1 MFLKKRAFLSVILL
15 SLFVHTM
22 AQKNNYEKN
31 WEKVKDLEDKG
42 LPKSTLSEVLTIY
55 NLAKKSNDDAQQIKA
70 CMFQIKYRGMIE
82 EDHAENNIFFVD
94 TLIANAKAPAKNIL
108 QNMQAQMFWQYFQQ
122 NRWKFYN
129 RTTLQQ
135 ENSKDIS
142 TWSLDKLHE
151 TISSLYKASLANE
164 KLLQDTRIDNIDPII
179 IKGENTKELRPTLY
193 DFLAHRSLEYFMN
206 TEVELTKPAYYF
218 TITEEAA
225 FAPVAQ
231 FIKTKF
237 NTKDTASLQYNA
249 LLLLQD
255 LLSFHQDDKTPDALM
270 DVDITRLSFVYQK
283 SVAENKEKL
292 YEEALKEIE
301 TKYNNN
307 PISALASHLRAQIY
321 HKKGQQYQPYTQT
334 ENQYEIKRAKEL
346 CEQTAA
352 KFPGSEGGINCKNLI
367 AQIIKP
373 YINIQTEEVNIPG
386 QPFRNLVTYRNVQKL
401 YIRIIKTTREE
412 LKRIEEKKY
421 EQYNYKWKEYIAL
434 KAQSSFTVD
443 LPSLQD
449 YQQHSTEIKADPLNP
464 GIYIILTSTNPSFS
478 FDNNLLVKQ
487 VTRVSNIS
495 FINNDKD
502 YYVLHRDNG
511 KPLVNTN
518 VQVWRKEYN
527 YKTSKYQ
534 TYKGEQ
540 YQTDKN
546 GYFKLDLKKTDNE
559 RYFSLQLQ
567 HENDEL
573 FLDNEKYYNVY
584 NSYETPVK
592 PITYL
597 FTDRSIYRPGQTIYF
612 KGIVLRREKK
622 CCQQ

>member
-1 MFLKKRAFLSVILL
+1 MFLKKCAFLSVILL

-31 WEKVKDLEDKG
+31 WEKVKELEDKG
-42 LPKSTLSEVLTIY
+42 LPKSALSEVLTIY

-70 CMFQIKYRGMIE
+70 CIHQIKYRGMIE

-151 TISSLYKASLANE
+151 TISVLYKASLSNE
-164 KLLQDTRIDNIDPII
+164 ELLQNTRLGNFDPII
-179 IKGENTKELRPTLY
+179 IKGENTRELRPTLY

-225 FAPVAQ
+225 FAPAAQ
-231 FIKTKF
+231 FIKIKF

-301 TKYNNN
+301 AKYNNN

-321 HKKGQQYQPYTQT
+321 YKKGQQYQPHTQT

-346 CEQTAA
+346 CEQTSA
-352 KFPGSEGGINCKNLI
+352 KFPNSEGGTSCKNL
-367 AQIIKP
+367 
-373 YINIQTEEVNIPG
+373 
-386 QPFRNLVTYRNVQKL
+386 L
-401 YIRIIKTTREE
+401 
-412 LKRIEEKKY
+412 
-421 EQYNYKWKEYIAL
+421 
-434 KAQSSFTVD
+434 
-443 LPSLQD
+443 
-449 YQQHSTEIKADPLNP
+449 
-464 GIYIILTSTNPSFS
+464 
-478 FDNNLLVKQ
+478 
-487 VTRVSNIS
+487 
-495 FINNDKD
+495 
-502 YYVLHRDNG
+502 
-511 KPLVNTN
+511 
-518 VQVWRKEYN
+518 RK
-527 YKTSKYQ
+527 
-534 TYKGEQ
+534 
-540 YQTDKN
+540 
-546 GYFKLDLKKTDNE
+546 
-559 RYFSLQLQ
+559 
-567 HENDEL
+567 
-573 FLDNEKYYNVY
+573 
-584 NSYETPVK
+584 
-592 PITYL
+592 
-597 FTDRSIYRPGQTIYF
+597 
-612 KGIVLRREKK
+612 
-622 CCQQ
+622 